1 MGSPKHLPEIA
12 MDDNALVNRVASN
25 YVASHGRGAA
35 NHVRER
41 LGAAVAT
48 GDIILST
55 EAWRQVA
62 EAVDRILSELQSG

>member
-1 MGSPKHLPEIA
+1 MASPKHLPELA

-41 LGAAVAT
+41 LRAAEAM
-48 GDIILST
+48 GDILSI

-62 EAVDRILSELQSG
+62 EVVDRILSELQSG

>member
-1 MGSPKHLPEIA
+1 
-12 MDDNALVNRVASN
+12 MDDDALVTRVASN
-25 YVASHGRGAA
+25 YVVSHGRGAA

-41 LGAAVAT
+41 LGAAAAT
-48 GDIILST
+48 GDILSA

>member
-1 MGSPKHLPEIA
+1 MN
-12 MDDNALVNRVASN
+12 DDVLVNRVASN

-41 LGAAVAT
+41 LGAAAAM
-48 GDIILST
+48 GDILSA

-62 EAVDRILSELQSG
+62 EAVDRILLELQSG